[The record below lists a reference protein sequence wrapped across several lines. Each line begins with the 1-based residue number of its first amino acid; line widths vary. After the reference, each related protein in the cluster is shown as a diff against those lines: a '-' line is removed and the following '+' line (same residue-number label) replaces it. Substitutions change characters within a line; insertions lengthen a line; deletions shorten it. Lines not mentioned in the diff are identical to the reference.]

1 MTRTSFIAVVVAAA
15 SLLVS
20 SGEAAAEPMFL
31 SKGFPRCTSCHYS
44 PTGGALLNDAGRLMS
59 HTQLPTFPASG
70 PPAAD
75 SRGDEQAFLWGVT
88 GELLGPVRLGIGLR
102 PSYLHFRAP
111 SVTSDRNLLMQAD
124 LQGAWQSRRVTLYGS
139 VGRRVEGSTA
149 SFGSYEHWGAFDVGG
164 GVRLRAGRY
173 LPAYGVRFADHT
185 YFSRRS
191 LGFDQDDDVYGVE
204 VSHAA
209 GRSLVQVTAAL
220 GRAESII
227 DDDGTRAFTSSARL
241 QFDLAPRV
249 VLVASGIFRGASDEA
264 TRSGSGGV
272 AFGVSPAP
280 RWAIW
285 TQLDRQS
292 AASENA
298 GATWVIVN
306 ETSFEAVR
314 GLWLKLSPQYRTGGA
329 PGVGDIGRVAMA
341 AAWIP
346 RTHWNVNVSY
356 YRDRNRLLEL
366 STSTVMAQLH
376 LFP

>member
-1 MTRTSFIAVVVAAA
+1 MAVLAAA
-15 SLLVS
+15 VALAIS
-20 SGEAAAEPMFL
+20 SGVAAAEPMFL

-44 PTGGALLNDAGRLMS
+44 PTGGALLNDVGRLMS
-59 HTQLPTFPASG
+59 HTQLPMFPATP
-70 PPAAD
+70 PPAAG
-75 SRGDEQAFLWGVT
+75 SRDGEHAFLWGLM
-88 GELLGPVRLGIGLR
+88 GDLLDPVRLGIGLR
-102 PSYLHFRAP
+102 PSHLHFRAP
-111 SVTSDRNLLMQAD
+111 GVTSDRNLLMQAD
-124 LQGAWQSRRVTLYGS
+124 LQAAWQARSVTLYGS
-139 VGRRVEGSTA
+139 VGRRVEGSSA
-149 SFGSYEHWGAFDVGG
+149 SFGSYEHWAAFDVGG

-191 LGFDQDDDVYGVE
+191 LGFDHDDEVYGVE

-209 GRSLVQVTAAL
+209 GRSLVQVTASP
-220 GRAESII
+220 GRAESIA
-227 DDDGTRAFTSSARL
+227 DDDGTRVLTSSARL

-249 VLVASGIFRGASDEA
+249 VLVASGVYRGESDLA
-264 TRSGSGGV
+264 ARSGSGGV
-272 AFGVSPAP
+272 ALGVSPGP

-285 TQLDRQS
+285 TQVDRQR
-292 AASENA
+292 AASVNG
-298 GATWVIVN
+298 GASWVTVN

-341 AAWIP
+341 AVWIP

>member
-1 MTRTSFIAVVVAAA
+1 MAVLAAAVVF
-15 SLLVS
+15 SVS
-20 SGEAAAEPMFL
+20 AGQAAAEPMFL

-44 PTGGALLNDAGRLMS
+44 PTGGALLNDVGRVMS
-59 HTQLPTFPASG
+59 HTQLPTFPAAA
-70 PPAAD
+70 PPAVD
-75 SRGDEQAFLWGVT
+75 SRGDEQAFLWGVL
-88 GELLGPVRLGIGLR
+88 GEVLDPVRLGIGLR

-111 SVTSDRNLLMQAD
+111 GMTSDRNLLMQAD

-139 VGRRVEGSTA
+139 VGRRVEGSSTE
-149 SFGSYEHWGAFDVGG
+149 FGSYEHWAAFDVGG
-164 GVRLRAGRY
+164 GMRLRAGRY
-173 LPAYGVRFADHT
+173 LPAYGVRFSDHT

-191 LGFDQDDDVYGVE
+191 LGFDQDDEVYGVE

-209 GRSLVQVTAAL
+209 GRSFVQVTASP
-220 GRAESII
+220 GRAESIA

-249 VLVASGIFRGASDEA
+249 VLVASGVFRGASDEA

-272 AFGVSPAP
+272 AFGISPGP

-292 AASENA
+292 AASVNG
-298 GATWVIVN
+298 GASWVTVN

-314 GLWLKLSPQYRTGGA
+314 GLWLKVSPQYRTGGA

-341 AAWIP
+341 AVWIP

>member
-1 MTRTSFIAVVVAAA
+1 VLLAAA
-15 SLLVS
+15 ALALS
-20 SGEAAAEPMFL
+20 SGHVAAEPMFL

-44 PTGGALLNDAGRLMS
+44 PTGGALLNDVGRVMS
-59 HTQLPTFPASG
+59 HTQLPTFPAGG
-70 PPAAD
+70 PSAFD
-75 SRGDEQAFLWGVT
+75 SRDDEQAFLWGLM
-88 GELLGPVRLGIGLR
+88 GELLDPVRLGIGLR
-102 PSYLHFRAP
+102 PSYLHFRSP
-111 SVTSDRNLLMQAD
+111 GVTSDRNMLMQAD

-139 VGRRVEGSTA
+139 VGRRVEGTTA
-149 SFGSYEHWGAFDVGG
+149 SFGSYEHWAAFEVGG

-191 LGFDQDDDVYGVE
+191 LGFDQDDEVYGVE

-209 GRSLVQVTAAL
+209 GRSLVQVTASP
-220 GRAESII
+220 GRAESIV
-227 DDDGTRAFTSSARL
+227 DDEGTRAFTSSARL

-249 VLVASGIFRGASDEA
+249 VLVASAVYRGASEEA
-264 TRSGSGGV
+264 TRSGAGGV
-272 AFGVSPAP
+272 ALGVSPGP
-280 RWAIW
+280 RLAIW

-292 AASENA
+292 AASVNG
-298 GATWVIVN
+298 GASWVAVN

-329 PGVGDIGRVAMA
+329 PGAGDIGRVALA
-341 AAWIP
+341 AVWIP

-356 YRDRNRLLEL
+356 YRDRNRLLEV
-366 STSTVMAQLH
+366 STSAVMAQLH